1 MASNQSHLRVL
12 LTLVSAVVLA
22 LMVYINIHAM
32 RHDVAS
38 DISHGGFLR
47 LLERSIDYSGGGEDS
62 DSFRGGVPLK
72 YDVPSSSIV
81 KDPLSNSDGKIK
93 SDSENDEVARVDK
106 LEEAVN
112 SLKMLSDGV
121 ENQLHSLV
129 DIMKQKSTK
138 KKGNANDNNNMDAN
152 EPIDGEENEQPT
164 MQEQQ
169 QSDKNLTGL
178 NILLLYADDWTHHTL
193 SSFHNAQ
200 PLNTILK
207 TPILDA
213 LASDGIRFTHSCVTT
228 SVCTIFWTIN

>member
-1 MASNQSHLRVL
+1 
-12 LTLVSAVVLA
+12 
-22 LMVYINIHAM
+22 
-32 RHDVAS
+32 
-38 DISHGGFLR
+38 
-47 LLERSIDYSGGGEDS
+47 
-62 DSFRGGVPLK
+62 
-72 YDVPSSSIV
+72 
-81 KDPLSNSDGKIK
+81 
-93 SDSENDEVARVDK
+93 
-106 LEEAVN
+106 
-112 SLKMLSDGV
+112 
-121 ENQLHSLV
+121 
-129 DIMKQKSTK
+129 MKQKSTK

>member
-47 LLERSIDYSGGGEDS
+47 MLESSVDYSGGGEDS
-62 DSFRGGVPLK
+62 DSYRGGVPLK
-72 YDVPSSSIV
+72 YVVPSRRSS
-81 KDPLSNSDGKIK
+81 SSDT
-93 SDSENDEVARVDK
+93 ENDEVARVDK

-112 SLKMLSDGV
+112 SLKKLSDGV